1 MFLKFENKETTN
13 ILKFIH
19 ILNSTVKTQEG
30 ETPGKQRAKS
40 VLTQYCWMIL
50 MTASTCWCP
59 SLRRKAL
66 ARP

>member
-13 ILKFIH
+13 IFKFIH

-40 VLTQYCWMIL
+40 VL
-50 MTASTCWCP
+50 STVG
-59 SLRRKAL
+59 
-66 ARP
+66 